1 MGYLN
6 LEGRCDAPTAD
17 LSDSAIHQ
25 RDQMTEP
32 DKDFLAQKQMVEQ
45 LYGRCILRLQ
55 SYELLMKE
63 IVAGHQLSAPMA
75 DLEKAQ
81 SRRRAATG
89 QKTLGSVV
97 GEMMDSLLVP
107 EGRQGRGDDEDDT
120 RDDPSIDFKLQIVF
134 PPEEFA
140 RIEAEQRELFRLR
153 NSLVHNF
160 LEQHNLRTA
169 DGCITAQKALT
180 QALDHVGRAYGEL
193 RSWARDLEQ
202 TKKAFVALL
211 ASPEIR
217 DAFVHDRVPWRISTI
232 ALALKQAAMELA
244 GGDWLMV
251 ATATDWVAKH
261 YPEEKPAEYG
271 CRSWRQVIHETG
283 MFDLEVRKADGRTQ
297 AWFRPR

>member
-1 MGYLN
+1 
-6 LEGRCDAPTAD
+6 
-17 LSDSAIHQ
+17 
-25 RDQMTEP
+25 MTEP
-32 DKDFLAQKQMVEQ
+32 DKDLLAQKQMVEQ

-97 GEMMDSLLVP
+97 GEMMDSVLVP

-140 RIEAEQRELFRLR
+140 RIEAAQRELVRLR
-153 NSLVHNF
+153 NDLVHSF

-180 QALDHVGRAYGEL
+180 QALDHVARAYAEL
-193 RSWARDLEQ
+193 RSWARDQEQ
-202 TKKAFVALL
+202 ARNAFAEFLT
-211 ASPEIR
+211 SPDIR
-217 DAFVHDRVPWRISTI
+217 DSIVQNHVQWRISTI
-232 ALALKQAAMELA
+232 ALALKEAAMELA

-251 ATATDWVAKH
+251 ATATDWIAKH
-261 YPEEKPAEYG
+261 YPEEKPTGYG
-271 CRSWRQVIHETG
+271 CRTWRQVIHETG
-283 MFDLEVRKADGRTQ
+283 MFDLKVCKADGRRQ
-297 AWFRPR
+297 AWYRPR